1 MEKDNLL
8 GEFLRAR
15 RELIRPGEVGLPS
28 GSRRRVPGLRREE
41 VATLAGISAE
51 YYLRLEQ
58 GRDKHPSQQVLDALG
73 DALLLDRE
81 SRAHA
86 NELAR
91 DRGRRRNDRPT
102 QPSAAIPKG
111 IAMLL
116 ETLNVPAFVMNRY
129 RDVLAVNRSASAL
142 EPSLQVGRNRLI
154 SLFTDETARSYH
166 PDWESSTASVVAQLR
181 ADIGTDYGD
190 PRFQALVGEL
200 SLRSDRFLSLWSRHE
215 VRIGGSDAAL
225 IDHPELGRLYLMR
238 EKLSVDADG
247 LVLVIY
253 HAAPGSTSA
262 RSLERLFSDTTR

>member
-1 MEKDNLL
+1 MKKDNPL

-15 RELIRPGEVGLPS
+15 RELVRPEEVGLPS

-58 GRDKHPSQQVLDALG
+58 GRDRHPSQQVLDALG

-91 DRGRRRNDRPT
+91 DRGRRQLDRPL
-102 QPSAAIPKG
+102 QPSDLVPQG

-129 RDVLAVNRSASAL
+129 RDVLAVNRTASAL
-142 EPSLQVGRNRLI
+142 EPSLKVGRNRLI

-166 PDWESSTASVVAQLR
+166 PDWESSTASVVGQLR

-200 SLRSDRFLSLWSRHE
+200 SLRSDRFLMLWSRHE
-215 VRIGGSDAAL
+215 VHVGGSAAAL
-225 IDHPELGRLYLMR
+225 IDHPELGRLHLMR
-238 EKLSVDADG
+238 EKLSVGADG

-253 HAAPGSTSA
+253 HAAPGSASA
-262 RSLERLFSDTTR
+262 NSLQRLFSGTAR